1 MTSQNEAVN
10 KKNVKLVLESRQI
23 HNKLIF
29 SETKRLVSHFAFAW
43 Q

>member
-10 KKNVKLVLESRQI
+10 KKNVKLVLESRKI

-29 SETKRLVSHFAFAW
+29 SETK
-43 Q
+43 